1 MGVLFITISALLQQA
16 EGMTMRR
23 YGKKH
28 SVGGMFFNAIISLA
42 AMVFF
47 FLTDKNGLHFPKEMW
62 IYGSIDALFFASGF
76 YSMFLALQSG
86 SFVATKMVSSFSGI
100 FPIVYGIAFL
110 KEPADFFIYLGIVL
124 VFLSMFFMNYS
135 KKGIESSQDKKA
147 FSLKWL
153 ICVLV
158 TSVANGGIGILTR
171 MQQIH
176 FGGAYDN
183 EFMILSFGGS
193 FLFLLLLS
201 LLQERDRMGYI
212 LKHGT
217 PYGLLTG
224 LINGSK
230 NLIGML
236 VYFYIPISLASPI
249 RTGIDLIM
257 SFLIS
262 ILLYKEKL
270 TKMQLAS
277 VAIGAVALVLF
288 AL

>member
-1 MGVLFITISALLQQA
+1 MGILLITITSLLQQA

-28 SVGGMFFNAIISLA
+28 AVGGMFFNAIISLA

-47 FLTDKNGLHFPKEMW
+47 FLTDKNGLCFPKELW
-62 IYGSIDALFFASGF
+62 IYGIISALCFATGF
-76 YSMFLALQSG
+76 YSMFLALRLG
-86 SFVATKMVSSFSGI
+86 SFVATKMISSFSGI

-110 KEPADFFIYLGIVL
+110 KEPADLFIYLGIAL
-124 VFLSMFFMNYS
+124 VFLSMFLMNYS
-135 KKGIESSQDKKA
+135 KKETEDSNEKKS
-147 FSLKWL
+147 FSMKWL

-158 TSVANGGIGILTR
+158 TAVANGGIGILTR

-201 LLQERDRMGYI
+201 LAQERDRMGYI

-224 LINGSK
+224 LVNGSK
-230 NLIGML
+230 NLINMF

-249 RTGIDLIM
+249 RTGIELIM

-270 TKMQLAS
+270 TKLQLAS
-277 VAIGAVALVLF
+277 VIIGAVALMLF